1 MYKFEDTLRTTGQD
15 GGILPAEAL
24 AINGKCLDEV
34 IPGFNTLTVSGRE
47 LLTRSVTTK
56 KVGNSDG
63 EIFMDST
70 HPTRT
75 ITVKF
80 QLVSK
85 TPQEFRK
92 NFEQLTKIIDQPE
105 VKLSFHDDESV
116 FYVGTHVQNGTIPD
130 GKLNVIATM
139 TFQCSDPKAYSKTEK
154 TVTNNGTANTISFT
168 NNGTDS
174 TPVKVTT
181 EMTSQNGFLG
191 LTLDGRYYQIGNP
204 TEVDGVQLPPSEM
217 IVPDG
222 ASIFGK
228 GRINDKKCNP
238 LPVLMG
244 NLSQTGTVAKTDNGI
259 EVKDYGTSSLK
270 SWAGPSITWTFPAT
284 KDGKIG
290 ARSFFLWQNT
300 DFETWQTPE
309 AGFQV
314 HTVHDKDGKRLFSV
328 ILMDQSGTVNQS
340 KIIAFVNDKKVYE
353 ANNNWT
359 GVGYRGFMSMTKA
372 GDNFMLVY
380 GNTTKTFV
388 DTALAD
394 SEGYFYTVGFGKWY
408 NNPAPQNNWLMQWT
422 LREDKIDSWIDIP
435 NFFNI
440 GDKVV
445 LDSKSNKLTINEV
458 PNWDRVDIGSKP
470 LIAGVGKN
478 ELGIVVSDF
487 ATMPKVTVEYR
498 ERWL

>member
-1 MYKFEDTLRTTGQD
+1 MSNFNVFFNGQELTKL
-15 GGILPAEAL
+15 IT
-24 AINGKCLDEV
+24 V
-34 IPGFNTLTVSGRE
+34 TVGFNRGVIAERTN
-47 LLTRSVTTK
+47 TTE
-56 KVGNSDG
+56 KVGNSKG
-63 EIFMDST
+63 VIFMDT
-70 HPTRT
+70 TLGAKT
-75 ITVKF
+75 IDMPFVVLKNK
-80 QLVSK
+80 LENCMKIASILNVDS
-85 TPQEFRK
+85 PQE
-92 NFEQLTKIIDQPE
+92 LTFSDQPDI
-105 VKLSFHDDESV
+105 VYYAMPDGAVDYDDI
-116 FYVGTHVQNGTIPD
+116 YRHGKGTIKWLVPD
-130 GKLNVIATM
+130 GH
-139 TFQCSDPKAYSKTEK
+139 SYSKTEK
-154 TVTNNGTANTISFT
+154 TATNNGTAKTISFT

-191 LTLDGRYYQIGNP
+191 LTLNGRYYQIGNP

-244 NLSQTGTVAKTDNGI
+244 NLSQTGTVANTANGI
-259 EVKDYGTSSLK
+259 EVKDYGTSSIK

-372 GDNFMLVY
+372 GNNFVLVH
-380 GNTTKTFV
+380 GKTTKTFV

-394 SEGYFYTVGFGKWY
+394 SEGYFYTVGFGKWF

-435 NFFNI
+435 NFFNV
-440 GDKVV
+440 GDKAV

-487 ATMPKVTVEYR
+487 ATIPKVTVEYR

>member
-1 MYKFEDTLRTTGQD
+1 MVKLNVNGVEVGNDELVFLPER
-15 GGILPAEAL
+15 GILPETENTVTQVGERDGSIFL
-24 AINGKCLDEV
+24 SSRLKERIIPIKFVVKTMNRRNFEISMSAILHSKEPVPLIFSDKPDEV
-34 IPGFNTLTVSGRE
+34 WDGLV
-47 LLTRSVTTK
+47 
-56 KVGNSDG
+56 DG
-63 EIFMDST
+63 EIDLDRAF
-70 HPTRT
+70 T
-75 ITVKF
+75 IGK
-80 QLVSK
+80 
-85 TPQEFRK
+85 
-92 NFEQLTKIIDQPE
+92 
-105 VKLSFHDDESV
+105 
-116 FYVGTHVQNGTIPD
+116 GTIKWLVPA
-130 GKLNVIATM
+130 GH
-139 TFQCSDPKAYSKTEK
+139 SYSKTEK
-154 TVTNNGTANTISFT
+154 TATNDGTANTITFT

-191 LTLDGRYYQIGNP
+191 LTLNGRYYQIGNP

-222 ASIFGK
+222 VAIFGK
-228 GRINDKKCNP
+228 GQLNNKSCNP
-238 LPVLMG
+238 LPSFMG
-244 NLSQTGTVAKTDNGI
+244 NLSQTGTVAKTANGI
-259 EVKDYGTSSLK
+259 EVADYGTSSVK

-328 ILMDQSGTVNQS
+328 VLMDQSGTVNQS

-372 GDNFMLVY
+372 GDNFVLVY

-435 NFFNI
+435 NFFDV
-440 GDKVV
+440 GDVV
-445 LDSKSNKLTINEV
+445 VADSETDDVTLNGVSILS
-458 PNWDRVDIGSKP
+458 RLDIGGEP
-470 LIAGVGKN
+470 LISPPGEN
-478 ELGIVVSDF
+478 ELNIVVSDF
-487 ATMPKVTVEYR
+487 ATIPKTTVEIR

>member
-1 MYKFEDTLRTTGQD
+1 MVKLNVNGVEVGNDELVFLPER
-15 GGILPAEAL
+15 GILPETENTVTQIGERDGSIFL
-24 AINGKCLDEV
+24 SSRLKERIIPIKFVVKTMNRRNFEISMSAILHSKEPVPLIFSDRPDEV
-34 IPGFNTLTVSGRE
+34 WNGLV
-47 LLTRSVTTK
+47 
-56 KVGNSDG
+56 DG
-63 EIFMDST
+63 EIDLDRAF
-70 HPTRT
+70 T
-75 ITVKF
+75 IGK
-80 QLVSK
+80 
-85 TPQEFRK
+85 
-92 NFEQLTKIIDQPE
+92 
-105 VKLSFHDDESV
+105 
-116 FYVGTHVQNGTIPD
+116 GTIKWLVPD
-130 GKLNVIATM
+130 GH
-139 TFQCSDPKAYSKTEK
+139 SYSKTEK
-154 TVTNNGTANTISFT
+154 TVTNNGTAKTISFT

-174 TPVKVTT
+174 TPVTVTAK
-181 EMTSQNGFLG
+181 MTSQNGFLG
-191 LTLDGRYYQIGNP
+191 LTLNGRYYQIGNP

-222 ASIFGK
+222 ASIFGE

-244 NLSQTGTVAKTDNGI
+244 NLSQTGTVSKTTNGI
-259 EVKDYGTSSLK
+259 EVTDYGTSSTK

-328 ILMDQSGTVNQS
+328 ILMDQSGMVNQS

-408 NNPAPQNNWLMQWT
+408 NNLAPQNNWLMQWT

-435 NFFNI
+435 NFFNV

>member
-1 MYKFEDTLRTTGQD
+1 MSNFNVFFNGQE
-15 GGILPAEAL
+15 LTKL
-24 AINGKCLDEV
+24 MTV
-34 IPGFNTLTVSGRE
+34 TVGFNRGVIAERTN
-47 LLTRSVTTK
+47 TTE
-56 KVGNSDG
+56 KVGNSKG
-63 EIFMDST
+63 VIFMDT
-70 HPTRT
+70 TLGAKT
-75 ITVKF
+75 IDMPFVVLKNK
-80 QLVSK
+80 LENCMKIASILNVDS
-85 TPQEFRK
+85 PQE
-92 NFEQLTKIIDQPE
+92 LTFSDQPDI
-105 VKLSFHDDESV
+105 VYYAMPDGAVDYDDI
-116 FYVGTHVQNGTIPD
+116 YRHGKGTIKWLVPD
-130 GKLNVIATM
+130 GH
-139 TFQCSDPKAYSKTEK
+139 SYSKTEK
-154 TVTNNGTANTISFT
+154 TATNNGTAKTISFT

-181 EMTSQNGFLG
+181 EMSSQNGFLG
-191 LTLDGRYYQIGNP
+191 LTLNGHYYQIGNP

-222 ASIFGK
+222 ASIFGE
-228 GRINDKKCNP
+228 GRINDKECNP

-244 NLSQTGTVAKTDNGI
+244 NMSQTGTVAKTTNGI
-259 EVKDYGTSSLK
+259 EVTDYGTSSIK

-435 NFFNI
+435 NFFNV

>member
-1 MYKFEDTLRTTGQD
+1 MYEFRDLKRYTGQD
-15 GGILPAEAL
+15 GGQLPAEAI
-24 AINGKCLDEV
+24 AINGVYLDKAV
-34 IPGFNTLTVSGRE
+34 SGFTTLSVSGRE
-47 LLTRSVTTK
+47 LLPREITTH
-56 KVGNSDG
+56 KVGNADG
-63 EIFMDST
+63 EVFMDTT
-70 HPTRT
+70 HPTRE
-75 ITVKF
+75 IDVKF
-80 QLVSK
+80 KLESN
-85 TPQEFRK
+85 TPGDFRK
-92 NFEQLTKIIDQPE
+92 QFYLLEQLIDQPE
-105 VKLSFHDDESV
+105 AELSFNDDNSV
-116 FYVGTHVQNGTIPD
+116 YFIGTHIQTDDIPE
-130 GKLNVIATM
+130 GRLNVTGTM
-139 TFQCSDPKAYSKTEK
+139 TFQCSDPKAYSETEK
-154 TVTNNGTANTISFT
+154 TATNNGMAKTISFT

-191 LTLDGRYYQIGNP
+191 LTLNGRYYQIGNP

-222 ASIFGK
+222 ASIFGE

-244 NLSQTGTVAKTDNGI
+244 NLSQTGTVSKTTNGI
-259 EVKDYGTSSLK
+259 EVTDYGTSSIK

-290 ARSFFLWQNT
+290 ARSFFLWQNA

-372 GDNFMLVY
+372 GDNFVLVY
-380 GNTTKTFV
+380 GNTTKTFI

-435 NFFNI
+435 NFFNV

>member
-1 MYKFEDTLRTTGQD
+1 MSNFNVFFNGQE
-15 GGILPAEAL
+15 LTKL
-24 AINGKCLDEV
+24 MTV
-34 IPGFNTLTVSGRE
+34 TVGFNRGVIAERTN
-47 LLTRSVTTK
+47 TTE
-56 KVGNSDG
+56 KVGNSKG
-63 EIFMDST
+63 VIFMDT
-70 HPTRT
+70 TLGAKT
-75 ITVKF
+75 IDMPFVVLKNK
-80 QLVSK
+80 LENCMKIASILNVDS
-85 TPQEFRK
+85 PQE
-92 NFEQLTKIIDQPE
+92 LTFSDQPDI
-105 VKLSFHDDESV
+105 VYYAMPDGAVDYDDI
-116 FYVGTHVQNGTIPD
+116 YRHGKGTIKWMVPD
-130 GKLNVIATM
+130 GH
-139 TFQCSDPKAYSKTEK
+139 SYSKTEK
-154 TVTNNGTANTISFT
+154 TATNNGTANTITFT

-191 LTLDGRYYQIGNP
+191 LTLNGRYYQIGNP

-222 ASIFGK
+222 VAIFGK
-228 GRINDKKCNP
+228 GQLNNKSCNP
-238 LPVLMG
+238 LPSFMG
-244 NLSQTGTVAKTDNGI
+244 NLSQTGTVAKTANGI
-259 EVKDYGTSSLK
+259 EVADYGTSSVK

-290 ARSFFLWQNT
+290 AKSFFLWQNI
-300 DFETWQTPE
+300 DFETWKKPE

-328 ILMDQSGTVNQS
+328 VLMDQSSTVNQS
-340 KIIAFVNDKKVYE
+340 KIIVFVNEKKVYE

-372 GDNFMLVY
+372 GNNFVLVH

-388 DTALAD
+388 DTALTD
-394 SEGYFYTVGFGKWY
+394 SEGYFYTVGYGKWY
-408 NNPAPQNNWLMQWT
+408 NNPAPQNNWVTQWT

-435 NFFNI
+435 NFFNV

-470 LIAGVGKN
+470 LIAGVGDN

-487 ATMPKVTVEYR
+487 ATMPKVTVNYR

>member
-1 MYKFEDTLRTTGQD
+1 MSNFNVFFNGQELTKL
-15 GGILPAEAL
+15 IT
-24 AINGKCLDEV
+24 V
-34 IPGFNTLTVSGRE
+34 TVGFNRGVIAERTN
-47 LLTRSVTTK
+47 TTE
-56 KVGNSDG
+56 KVGNSKG
-63 EIFMDST
+63 VIFMDT
-70 HPTRT
+70 TLGAKT
-75 ITVKF
+75 IDMPFVVLKNK
-80 QLVSK
+80 LENCMKIASILNVDS
-85 TPQEFRK
+85 PQE
-92 NFEQLTKIIDQPE
+92 LTFSDQPDI
-105 VKLSFHDDESV
+105 VYYAMPDGAVDYDDI
-116 FYVGTHVQNGTIPD
+116 YRHGKGTIKWLVPD
-130 GKLNVIATM
+130 GH
-139 TFQCSDPKAYSKTEK
+139 SYSKTEK
-154 TVTNNGTANTISFT
+154 TATNNGTAKTISFT

-191 LTLDGRYYQIGNP
+191 LTLNGRYYQIGNP

-244 NLSQTGTVAKTDNGI
+244 NLSQTGTVANTANGI
-259 EVKDYGTSSLK
+259 EVKDYGTSSIK

-372 GDNFMLVY
+372 GNNFVLVH
-380 GNTTKTFV
+380 GKTTKTFV

-435 NFFNI
+435 NFFNV

-445 LDSKSNKLTINEV
+445 LDSNSNKLTINEV

>member
-1 MYKFEDTLRTTGQD
+1 MSNFNVFFNGQE
-15 GGILPAEAL
+15 LTKL
-24 AINGKCLDEV
+24 MTV
-34 IPGFNTLTVSGRE
+34 TVGFNRGVIAERTN
-47 LLTRSVTTK
+47 TTE
-56 KVGNSDG
+56 KVGNSKG
-63 EIFMDST
+63 VIFMDT
-70 HPTRT
+70 TLGAKT
-75 ITVKF
+75 IDMPFVVLKNK
-80 QLVSK
+80 LENCMKIASILNVDS
-85 TPQEFRK
+85 PQE
-92 NFEQLTKIIDQPE
+92 LTFSDQPDI
-105 VKLSFHDDESV
+105 VYYAMPDGAVDYDDI
-116 FYVGTHVQNGTIPD
+116 YRHGKGTIKWLVPD
-130 GKLNVIATM
+130 GH
-139 TFQCSDPKAYSKTEK
+139 SYSKTEK
-154 TVTNNGTANTISFT
+154 TATNNGTAKTISFT

-191 LTLDGRYYQIGNP
+191 LTLNGRYYQIGNP

-222 ASIFGK
+222 ASIFDK
-228 GRINDKKCNP
+228 GRINDKECNP

-244 NLSQTGTVAKTDNGI
+244 NLSQTGTVAKTANGI
-259 EVKDYGTSSLK
+259 EVTDYGTSSIK

-372 GDNFMLVY
+372 GDNFVLVY

-435 NFFNI
+435 NFFNV

-478 ELGIVVSDF
+478 ELGVVVSDF